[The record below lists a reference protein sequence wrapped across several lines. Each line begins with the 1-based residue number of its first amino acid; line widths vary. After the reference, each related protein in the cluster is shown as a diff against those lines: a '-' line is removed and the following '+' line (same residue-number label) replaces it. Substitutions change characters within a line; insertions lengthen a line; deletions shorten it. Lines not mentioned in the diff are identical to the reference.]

1 LRWALTLVIK
11 RTVTDNN
18 TTIITNKDV
27 AKGAGTTLLA
37 RLGAVIEILAI
48 WMFGAMFGLPT
59 YGIYAVLW
67 SAVNLVENFADLG
80 MTSALQRT
88 VPQAKTEQEAVAS
101 LRAAMIMGV
110 GPCLII
116 AALVSMF
123 APYIS
128 HIFNAA
134 ESDAA
139 QLDHIIAVFV
149 WSLPLWAFVEIAT
162 SAIRAR
168 RVFGAEIRLRVF
180 WEQIARLGF
189 AVMFWFAGVQTMAL
203 FYAHLLSLIVICLL
217 CVRLLSRHY
226 DLSLLASA
234 SSSEGMW
241 AETTKAGLAVLPAN
255 IVARLFG
262 DGPAIVLNAFLPGA
276 AGATAGGL
284 YAICRKISSIVQ
296 LVRTAFGYV
305 LAPLA
310 SAASTGGKQP
320 IIDIYGFSTR
330 VSFAVAVPIGFVL
343 AAGGKAILRTFSAGA
358 EVAFLALGILTF
370 ARIVEAILGSAS
382 PIQQVIGGY
391 KSQLVGSFVGLGVA
405 AAITVAVMPSGGLT
419 GITIAIAVGLITA
432 AAIPLWQLHHY
443 EKLHPFAAPFTKV
456 AISSIAIS
464 FVGGAIMV
472 GIKKLPNLV
481 ELTLFLPLLFA
492 TLWLSMRFALPYAD
506 REALGKMAKVLRLI

>member
-1 LRWALTLVIK
+1 MRFALTPVIDHP
-11 RTVTDNN
+11 VTDTN
-18 TTIITNKDV
+18 TPIITNKDV

-48 WMFGAMFGLPT
+48 WLFGKMFGLPT

-67 SAVNLVENFADLG
+67 AAVNLVENFADLG

-88 VPQAKTEQEAVAS
+88 VPQAKTEQDAVAS
-101 LRAAMIMGV
+101 LRAALIMGV
-110 GPCLII
+110 GPCIII
-116 AALVSMF
+116 AAVVSIF

-128 HIFNAA
+128 HVFNAA

-139 QLDHIIAVFV
+139 QLDHIIAIFV

-180 WEQIARLGF
+180 WEQLARLGF
-189 AVMFWFAGVQTMAL
+189 AVMFWFAGIQTMAL
-203 FYAHLLSLIVICLL
+203 FYAHLLSLGVICLL
-217 CVRLLSRHY
+217 CIRLLSRHY
-226 DLSLLASA
+226 DLSLLATA
-234 SSSEGMW
+234 SSAQGMW

-310 SAASTGGKQP
+310 SAASTGGKQQ
-320 IIDIYGFSTR
+320 IVDIYGFSTR

-343 AAGGKAILRTFSAGA
+343 AAGGKAILRTFSPGA

-370 ARIVEAILGSAS
+370 ARIVEAILGSAA

-391 KSQLVGSFVGLGVA
+391 KSQLVGSAVGLAVTI
-405 AAITVAVMPSGGLT
+405 AIIIAVMPDGGLT
-419 GITIAIAVGLITA
+419 GITIAIAIGLITA
-432 AAIPLWQLHHY
+432 AAIPLWQLNHY
-443 EKLHPFAAPFTKV
+443 ETLHPFGSPFLSV
-456 AISSIAIS
+456 AVRSILISL
-464 FVGGAIMV
+464 VGGAIMV
-472 GIKKLPNLV
+472 AVKKLPNLV
-481 ELTLFLPLLFA
+481 ELILFLPLLFA
-492 TLWLSMRFALPYAD
+492 TLWLSLRFTLTFHD